1 MASSVAIKKL
11 VSSNLIPSSLRLIRP
26 SAAIQPGS
34 RFFNTNAVR
43 QVDDDSEDDRRI
55 DGPLYG
61 RGADFLSDVVNP
73 FWPTRS
79 LSQMLN
85 VMDQVMHNPFTSA
98 SGGIGARRNW
108 DARET
113 EDALNLRIDMPGLD
127 KEHVKVS
134 VEQNTLVIKGEGDKE
149 SDDEESGRKCS
160 GRIDLPEKMFKTDE
174 IKAEMKNGVLKVIVP
189 KVKEE
194 EKAGVFHVKI
204 E

>member
-11 VSSNLIPSSLRLIRP
+11 VSSSLIPSSLRMIPP
-26 SAAIQPGS
+26 SVAAQPAS

-43 QVDDDSEDDRRI
+43 QVDDSDEDDRRI

-73 FWPTRS
+73 FWPRRG

-85 VMDQVMHNPFTSA
+85 VMDPLMENPFVSRGMG
-98 SGGIGARRNW
+98 SGIRRNW

-113 EDALNLRIDMPGLD
+113 EDALNLRVDMPGLD
-127 KEHVKVS
+127 KKDVKVS
-134 VEQNTLVIKGEGDKE
+134 VEKNSLIIKGEGEKE
-149 SDDEESGRKCS
+149 SEDEESGRRYS

-174 IKAEMKNGVLKVIVP
+174 IKAEMKNGVLKVVVP
-189 KVKEE
+189 KVKEDE
-194 EKAGVFHVKI
+194 RADVFHVNI
-204 E
+204 D